1 MKETCKNCANA
12 LRYDKKEGT
21 FWCSNCGEWG
31 SVYETDEDDPC
42 EGFVPRKCDICR
54 VKQLCGLQNLLAWA
68 KKANVKLTIDAR
80 DCIYFEEKN
89 KK

>member
-1 MKETCKNCANA
+1 MKKTCRNCGNV
-12 LRYDKKEGT
+12 
-21 FWCSNCGEWG
+21 WCSNAGDGELSG
-31 SVYETDEDDPC
+31 ETDDEDPC
-42 EGFVPRKCDICR
+42 DCFVPRKCDICR